1 MSHAEVLQNVHDE
14 LVKHPSVAVAIGN
27 YRDISSGLVYRM
39 TTTGVLGAGSAI
51 AVSTFRRYSFMSGV
65 VLDGRGARRE
75 STDTCDGSEMYQM
88 YLGARLV
95 GVGGQLLSLDS
106 IHVDRFPGCK
116 AAGWPLARRRPR
128 RIRIVTAQPSSASS
142 LEALMIGGYCPA
154 LAKES
159 YRGVDRCQE
168 MGLSPQPRTAKI
180 SSPCPWAK
188 HVADSDLAVGLAQG

>member
-1 MSHAEVLQNVHDE
+1 
-14 LVKHPSVAVAIGN
+14 
-27 YRDISSGLVYRM
+27 
-39 TTTGVLGAGSAI
+39 
-51 AVSTFRRYSFMSGV
+51 
-65 VLDGRGARRE
+65 
-75 STDTCDGSEMYQM
+75 MYQM

-154 LAKES
+154 LVHWRKRARPRRPRSWFE
-159 YRGVDRCQE
+159 RVPGRACQGVAFMSHVGTAVSVTCPQCRNQMRIRVGALFHARC
-168 MGLSPQPRTAKI
+168 
-180 SSPCPWAK
+180 
-188 HVADSDLAVGLAQG
+188 H